1 MYNQNKSLIDSPV
14 YNSINFQRMF
24 FFSFF
29 SAFVDVLVCGLM
41 CVMVL
46 IAALFVSLGFRVW
59 CDEMTRRFETCSDAM
74 GNPIDKVNLLKTFL
88 GSRHISGFQEQCCN
102 KKILR

>member
-1 MYNQNKSLIDSPV
+1 
-14 YNSINFQRMF
+14 
-24 FFSFF
+24 
-29 SAFVDVLVCGLM
+29 M

-74 GNPIDKVNLLKTFL
+74 GNPIDKV
-88 GSRHISGFQEQCCN
+88 
-102 KKILR
+102 

>member
-1 MYNQNKSLIDSPV
+1 MKKKINQCLKIPTIFVS
-14 YNSINFQRMF
+14 
-24 FFSFF
+24 SFF

-74 GNPIDKVNLLKTFL
+74 GNPIDKVNIIIKVLF
-88 GSRHISGFQEQCCN
+88 S
-102 KKILR
+102 

>member
-1 MYNQNKSLIDSPV
+1 VNG
-14 YNSINFQRMF
+14 
-24 FFSFF
+24 SFF

-74 GNPIDKVNLLKTFL
+74 GNPIDKVPVPA
-88 GSRHISGFQEQCCN
+88 
-102 KKILR
+102 ILHFALESVSDKF